1 MNFVQ
6 LVRRHIARRRVQQR
20 RYPVDYRSAGVLD
33 CGGLYNVVF
42 HIWLSLYP
50 PIAHVAVA
58 RSVNLAY
65 GFLLDYYAL
74 ISLDCHN
81 GRHPYTASRFDFLA
95 KRLAVKIFVYRVRH
109 VFLFYGFDCQ
119 TELVADCLRR
129 IPCVRRH
136 DLFGMCKLLFKLLFG
151 KVAAV
156 SFGKR
161 QTVIFYVVAVCA
173 LDFGDFVAAARATM
187 FIQKISCIP
196 LPVTVQLYSFASLS
210 SLFVNDAAVV
220 QG

>member
-1 MNFVQ
+1 M
-6 LVRRHIARRRVQQR
+6 
-20 RYPVDYRSAGVLD
+20 
-33 CGGLYNVVF
+33 VF
-42 HIWLSLYP
+42 HIWLALYP

-81 GRHPYTASRFDFLA
+81 GRHSYAASRFDFLA
-95 KRLAVKIFVYRVRH
+95 ERLAVKIFVYRVRH

-156 SFGKR
+156 SLGKR
-161 QTVIFYVVAVCA
+161 QTVILYVVAVCA
-173 LDFGDFVAAARATM
+173 LDFGDFVAGQPAAARATM